1 MKCTSSVHF
10 CPFLENPK
18 AQKVCFYLWV
28 MLTSAVRHWLR
39 IHFRKVFISLLWEI
53 KKAIKTLI
61 AFFSF
66 SIKTFFN

>member
-1 MKCTSSVHF
+1 MIFNRIGMAKMVWLRCYFFTI
-10 CPFLENPK
+10 NIR
-18 AQKVCFYLWV
+18 V

-53 KKAIKTLI
+53 KKAIKTSI

>member
-1 MKCTSSVHF
+1 
-10 CPFLENPK
+10 
-18 AQKVCFYLWV
+18 

-39 IHFRKVFISLLWEI
+39 IYFRKVFISLLWEI

>member
-1 MKCTSSVHF
+1 MNH
-10 CPFLENPK
+10 
-18 AQKVCFYLWV
+18 VCIIIYRV

-61 AFFSF
+61 DFLPF